1 MYLYYP
7 GDHITINGYFLDNSG
22 RTSHVHLRFVSPE
35 GAYAYSEACIKVEPT
50 YVTCRLTLEMTLY
63 GYLEISLVEK
73 IEGAESALTYFK
85 LSDSVTL
92 LTIVLPKPTV
102 TN

>member
-1 MYLYYP
+1 
-7 GDHITINGYFLDNSG
+7 
-22 RTSHVHLRFVSPE
+22 
-35 GAYAYSEACIKVEPT
+35 
-50 YVTCRLTLEMTLY
+50 MTLY